1 MSQSSSSRAVYLVD
15 GMRTP
20 FLKAKGA
27 PGPFAASDLA
37 TAAAQSL
44 MLRQPFAAKDLS
56 EVILGCAAP
65 AAEEANI
72 GRIVSLRIG
81 CGEKVPAF
89 TVMRN
94 CASGLQAIDSAMLN
108 IQMGRS
114 ELVLAGGV
122 DALSRTPLLYADAMV
137 RWFSAMGQKKTPMQ
151 KLGHFTRLPMAAM
164 FAPVISILKGLTDPV
179 WTARERSCWRQ
190 RVKLL

>member
-1 MSQSSSSRAVYLVD
+1 MSQSSRAVYLVD

-164 FAPVISILKGLTDPV
+164 FAPSI
-179 WTARERSCWRQ
+179 
-190 RVKLL
+190 

>member
-1 MSQSSSSRAVYLVD
+1 MSQSLSSRAVYLVD

-56 EVILGCAAP
+56 EVIFGCAAP

-72 GRIVSLRIG
+72 WRIVSLRIG

-94 CASGLQAIDSAMLN
+94 CA
-108 IQMGRS
+108 
-114 ELVLAGGV
+114 
-122 DALSRTPLLYADAMV
+122 
-137 RWFSAMGQKKTPMQ
+137 
-151 KLGHFTRLPMAAM
+151 
-164 FAPVISILKGLTDPV
+164 
-179 WTARERSCWRQ
+179 
-190 RVKLL
+190 